1 MEVAHSS
8 GAAVA
13 VDAAARIPPASN
25 LSYYSKAGA
34 DAVIFSGGKHMR
46 GPQTSG
52 LLVARREIIAAA
64 RLNGSPN
71 EEAICRPM
79 KVSKEGV
86 VAFVAALRAFL
97 AEEDGSAVGARC
109 DPYSHAVQI
118 RMLVAAG
125 RKVVGGGGAGW
136 AQSSP
141 AVVMDAGR
149 PDGRLRGVGG
159 AHAPCFR
166 GGGGGGGCPARL
178 PRGRVDPA
186 QRHPVSAG
194 PSGCGWR
201 LTDLTGLLAMR
212 IG

>member
-1 MEVAHSS
+1 MPWEEIMEVAHSS

-125 RKVVGGGGAGW
+125 RKVVGGGGGRLGSVIAGRCDGRREARW
-136 AQSSP
+136 TASRRRWSACALLSRRWRGWWVPGASAQGTRRSSP
-141 AVVMDAGR
+141 TTSRECWPV
-149 PDGRLRGVGG
+149 GVW
-159 AHAPCFR
+159 
-166 GGGGGGGCPARL
+166 
-178 PRGRVDPA
+178 VE
-186 QRHPVSAG
+186 
-194 PSGCGWR
+194 
-201 LTDLTGLLAMR
+201 TY
-212 IG
+212 